1 MGNFNR
7 DSKFSGGSRGGFGGA
22 SRGGFG
28 GGARGGFSGGSR
40 GGFGGDRGPREM
52 HKATCDSCNQ
62 ECEVP
67 FRPTGERPVFCREC
81 FGKQDG
87 GNDRGNDRA
96 PSRFNSDPHG
106 TRVSFGDKPM
116 FKADCAKCGNTCE
129 VPFRPSGDRPVY
141 CRECFGKDGSKGGND
156 ELKAQLEAVNAK
168 LDRVLLLLAPA
179 GTKPVVEAKKA
190 DKAEKTVKVE
200 ETVAVVATPAPEA
213 KAKKAEK
220 APAKAKKEAAA
231 KPAKAAKK
239 K

>member
-1 MGNFNR
+1 MGNFR
-7 DSKFSGGSRGGFGGA
+7 DNKFGGGGFSGGSRGGFGGG

-28 GGARGGFSGGSR
+28 GGARGGFGA
-40 GGFGGDRGPREM
+40 DRGPREM
-52 HKATCDSCNQ
+52 HKATCDACNQ
-62 ECEVP
+62 PCEVP

-87 GNDRGNDRA
+87 GADRGADRG

-129 VPFRPSGDRPVY
+129 VPFRPNGERPVY
-141 CRECFGKDGSKGGND
+141 CRECFSKDGSKGGND
-156 ELKAQLEAVNAK
+156 ELKAALDAVNAK

-179 GTKPVVEAKKA
+179 GSKAAAPVNAPKAAAPAKLEDIVHMDAPVVEAKS
-190 DKAEKTVKVE
+190 
-200 ETVAVVATPAPEA
+200 
-213 KAKKAEK
+213 KKAEK
-220 APAKAKKEAAA
+220 AAPAKAEKVEKVAKA

>member
-1 MGNFNR
+1 MGNFTR
-7 DSKFSGGSRGGFGGA
+7 DNKFSGGGARGGFGGG

-28 GGARGGFSGGSR
+28 GGARGGFGA
-40 GGFGGDRGPREM
+40 DRGPREM
-52 HKATCDSCNQ
+52 HKATCDACNQ

-67 FRPTGERPVFCREC
+67 FRPTGERPVFCRDC

-87 GNDRGNDRA
+87 GNDRSSDRG

-116 FKADCAKCGNTCE
+116 YKADCAKCGNTCE

-141 CRECFGKDGSKGGND
+141 CRECFGKEGGKGGNNE
-156 ELKAQLEAVNAK
+156 ELKAAFAAVNAK

-179 GTKPVVEAKKA
+179 SAKPTAEAKKA
-190 DKAEKTVKVE
+190 AKVE
-200 ETVAVVATPAPEA
+200 DITSMEAAPAVEA
-213 KAKKAEK
+213 KPKKDT
-220 APAKAKKEAAA
+220 KAKKEPTVKKA
-231 KPAKAAKK
+231 AKAAKK

>member
-1 MGNFNR
+1 MGFNNR
-7 DSKFSGGSRGGFGGA
+7 DNKFGNRGGFGGG

-28 GGARGGFSGGSR
+28 GGARGGFGA
-40 GGFGGDRGPREM
+40 DRGPRQM

-81 FGKQDG
+81 FGKDG
-87 GNDRGNDRA
+87 GNDRGNDRG

-106 TRVSFGDKPM
+106 TRVSFGEKQM

-156 ELKAQLEAVNAK
+156 ELKAQIEAVNAK
-168 LDRVLLLLAPA
+168 LDRILILLAPA
-179 GTKPVVEAKKA
+179 GSKPTPEAKK
-190 DKAEKTVKVE
+190 DVVKAEVAEKVAE
-200 ETVAVVATPAPEA
+200 APVVEA
-213 KAKKAEK
+213 KAKKAVK
-220 APAKAKKEAAA
+220 APAKAKKEVAA

>member
-7 DSKFSGGSRGGFGGA
+7 DSKFSGSRGGFGGN
-22 SRGGFG
+22 RGGFG
-28 GGARGGFSGGSR
+28 GGSR
-40 GGFGGDRGPREM
+40 GGFGGDRGPRQM

-87 GNDRGNDRA
+87 GNDRGNDRG

-106 TRVSFGDKPM
+106 TRVSFGEKPM
-116 FKADCAKCGNTCE
+116 YKADCAKCGNTCE

-156 ELKAQLEAVNAK
+156 ELKAQIEAVNAK
-168 LDRVLLLLAPA
+168 LDRILILLAPA
-179 GTKPVVEAKKA
+179 GSKPTAEVKKAVKVEVAETVAEAPVVE
-190 DKAEKTVKVE
+190 
-200 ETVAVVATPAPEA
+200 EA
-213 KAKKAEK
+213 KAKKAAK
-220 APAKAKKEAAA
+220 APAKAKKEVVA